1 VQQSGHFVEQGGIKM
16 PICKNCQ
23 NKWNWKQ
30 TMRKMFTLDTAMIC
44 PYCGEKQ
51 YQTRKSKRKSA
62 FLNAL
67 VTLPL
72 LLNILFE
79 IPGVILLSLFPVLF
93 FLIMSLNPFLIHLSN
108 KEEDIISSGSK

>member
-1 VQQSGHFVEQGGIKM
+1 
-16 PICKNCQ
+16 
-23 NKWNWKQ
+23 
-30 TMRKMFTLDTAMIC
+30 MRKMFTLDTAMIC

-108 KEEDIISSGSK
+108 KEEDIISSGRK